1 MNPDVAG
8 LPSKRLSAMGW
19 ANAVGTNI
27 DVEARAESMK
37 FEVAPESIRV
47 GMVSEIPR
55 IRVETKKDVSDRE
68 VRAAERDVGYT
79 ERVVCRF
86 AMRPKVHTGV
96 FRSLIS
102 FLRARGCRRRLPR
115 WRLPRGALQRL

>member
-8 LPSKRLSAMGW
+8 LLSKRLSAMGW

-37 FEVAPESIRV
+37 FEVVPESIRV
-47 GMVSEIPR
+47 GMVSGIPR

-68 VRAAERDVGYT
+68 VRAADRDVEYT

-86 AMRPKVHTGV
+86 AM
-96 FRSLIS
+96 
-102 FLRARGCRRRLPR
+102 
-115 WRLPRGALQRL
+115 

>member
-27 DVEARAESMK
+27 DIEARAESMK
-37 FEVAPESIRV
+37 FEVVPKSIRV
-47 GMVSEIPR
+47 GMVLEIPR

-68 VRAAERDVGYT
+68 VRAAERDVEYT
-79 ERVVCRF
+79 GRVVCRF

-96 FRSLIS
+96 FGLLIS
-102 FLRARGCRRRLPR
+102 FPTARGHRRGLPR